1 MHKAIG
7 LETGQVYA
15 IGRKAD
21 CYRELTNLFPS
32 FSERQ
37 EGQTGATAETS
48 RVLPEPMQIIKEG
61 KSTWL

>member
-7 LETGQVYA
+7 LETGLVYA

-32 FSERQ
+32 YLERRD
-37 EGQTGATAETS
+37 GQAGAVAETS

-61 KSTWL
+61 VR